1 MQKNYV
7 QEILNIIHSGMPQAE
22 MAEKLSDYHEKDLAD
37 ALKALTPAER
47 QALYSILSVDAVAEI
62 FTYLDDAEPYLKE
75 LPSNEAAKVISN
87 MDSDDA
93 VDVLEDLDDTDKDEI
108 VNKLDKD
115 SVDDVKMLL
124 SYDEDEIGSRMT
136 TNYIS
141 IKNDMTIRQAMSE
154 LVKQAGENDNISTLY
169 VVDEN
174 EHFYGAIDLKDLI
187 IARAEESLESLIVRS
202 YPYVTDREQV
212 SDCID
217 RIVDYAERSL
227 PVLND
232 AGKLVGIITSSDVV
246 ELVDDEMGDDYA
258 KLGGLTGEEDLNE
271 SVFESVKKRLPW
283 LIALLFLGMLVSS
296 VVGAF
301 ESVVAVLP
309 VVICFQSMVLDMA
322 GNVGTQSLA
331 VTIRVLVDENLT
343 LSKKLQLLWKETRV
357 GLLNGAILAVMALGF
372 LGCYIHFFKRFRAVD
387 VFRLGVVHH
396 APAKGND
403 VAAQVKDG
411 GHDTLPEQ
419 AVDAPGLA
427 ALKQTAGVQLLLVV
441 AFIPQKLVESLS
453 IVGGIPQPEPDD
465 GLVVQPAPPP
475 VGPRLP
481 CFLHRGVQAGM
492 EKPCCLLVHREDPAA
507 HPAGLIVLLRLGHS
521 GAGCQHLDGFRVVV
535 LIFLVKVMASPP
547 APQPK
552 Q

>member
-7 QEILNIIHSGMPQAE
+7 QEILSIIHSGLPKAE
-22 MAEKLSDYHEKDLAD
+22 LAEKLSDYHEKDLAD
-37 ALKALTPAER
+37 ALEALTPAER
-47 QALYSILSVDAVAEI
+47 QSLYSILGVDTVAEI

-75 LPSNEAAKVISN
+75 LPSHEAAKVISN

-93 VDVLEDLDDTDKDEI
+93 VDALENLDDTDKNEI

-115 SVDDVKMLL
+115 SVEDVKMLL

-169 VVDEN
+169 VVDKN

-271 SVFESVKKRLPW
+271 NVFESVKKRL
-283 LIALLFLGMLVSS
+283 
-296 VVGAF
+296 
-301 ESVVAVLP
+301 
-309 VVICFQSMVLDMA
+309 
-322 GNVGTQSLA
+322 
-331 VTIRVLVDENLT
+331 
-343 LSKKLQLLWKETRV
+343 
-357 GLLNGAILAVMALGF
+357 
-372 LGCYIHFFKRFRAVD
+372 
-387 VFRLGVVHH
+387 
-396 APAKGND
+396 
-403 VAAQVKDG
+403 
-411 GHDTLPEQ
+411 
-419 AVDAPGLA
+419 
-427 ALKQTAGVQLLLVV
+427 
-441 AFIPQKLVESLS
+441 
-453 IVGGIPQPEPDD
+453 
-465 GLVVQPAPPP
+465 
-475 VGPRLP
+475 
-481 CFLHRGVQAGM
+481 RG
-492 EKPCCLLVHREDPAA
+492 
-507 HPAGLIVLLRLGHS
+507 
-521 GAGCQHLDGFRVVV
+521 
-535 LIFLVKVMASPP
+535 
-547 APQPK
+547 
-552 Q
+552 